1 MMKANKALLYRN
13 RIYVKRNI
21 EENEKEDAKNRSLF
35 VYSSSMENIA
45 IHLKYDRVD
54 I

>member
-1 MMKANKALLYRN
+1 MMKTNKALLYCKQ
-13 RIYVKRNI
+13 IYVKNI